1 MEFLSENLLSIG
13 SFLFFAL
20 LIIAPILG
28 RRKRFR
34 ELTALFQKLEKKRGT
49 RIITLVHRQESM
61 GLFGAQLQYIDLND
75 AEAIL
80 EAIRK
85 TPKGKTL
92 ELMIHT
98 PGGLVIAATQ
108 IARAVKQHDGP
119 TKVYVPHFAMSGGT
133 LIAMAAD
140 EIHLSDH
147 AMLGPVDPQI
157 YGMPAASIVRAAQSK
172 NVDAVNDDTLI
183 LADVSS
189 MALTQ
194 LSNTVRDLLKGTV
207 SENAAISIAAQ
218 LTSGRWTHDY
228 PIYHEE
234 AQELGLNVANNMPQ
248 EFMQLMSLFP
258 QRVQPGRVGYLTG
271 LFGRKKNSHQVVAA
285 PQQGSSTPPLG
296 IEPTIGDGRGLIT
309 YGPYKSN
316 DRPSQR

>member
-1 MEFLSENLLSIG
+1 MEILFDNLLSIL
-13 SFLFFAL
+13 SFVFFAV
-20 LIIAPILG
+20 LIIVPMIG
-28 RRKRFR
+28 RRNRFKQ
-34 ELTALFQKLEKKRGT
+34 LTALFQKLEKKRGS

-61 GLFGAQLQYIDLND
+61 GLLGSQLQYIDLND

-80 EAIRK
+80 DVIRK

-108 IARAVKQHDGP
+108 IARAVKHHDGP

-140 EIHLSDH
+140 EIYLSDH

-157 YGMPAASIVRAAQSK
+157 YGLPAASIIRAAQQK
-172 NVDAVNDDTLI
+172 TADQVNDDTLI
-183 LADVSS
+183 LADVST
-189 MALTQ
+189 MALSQ
-194 LSNTVRDLLKGTV
+194 LSNTVQGLLHGTV
-207 SENAAISIAAQ
+207 SDNAAHSIAEQ

-234 AQELGLNVANNMPQ
+234 AREIGLNVSNAMPK
-248 EFMQLMSLFP
+248 EFMDLMAMFP
-258 QRVQPGRVGYLTG
+258 QRVQQGRVGFLTG
-271 LFGRKKNSHQVVAA
+271 LFQRKRNDQQVSASRDQA
-285 PQQGSSTPPLG
+285 PLS
-296 IEPTIGDGRGLIT
+296 IEPTIGDGRGVIT